1 MEILYLLLPL
11 TIIVSIVIA
20 AFFLWSVKSGQY
32 EDLDREPM
40 RVLMDDDHVEST
52 ISKKVDS

>member
-40 RVLMDDDHVEST
+40 RVLMDDDQ
-52 ISKKVDS
+52 VDSAASRKADS